1 MSLMLKLFLIFICW
15 HSSFLISLSA
25 YLFFS
30 SVYPLHSSYPGEAIH
45 GRWAD
50 VKTQVDCF
58 PLLCSTCHC
67 NNCCPMSQLICE
79 AMYDDSFPNPIPTPP
94 RVSAHPQTPFY
105 LLFKFPSR
113 RLRPTILK
121 TLIAH
126 GWTQPLAL
134 LPMAT
139 IFTNTHGRW
148 ITDVLRRTYMEL
160 TRSEDP
166 KENNKIQ
173 QVSCFTTQG
182 YYLCVKLRPRRL
194 VCQRLNCPETQPLWL
209 ITMGIS
215 HSIYVWFNWILCT
228 MHSLLSVICPW
239 GTLRALM
246 IAGMECPILCGF
258 IKSQRMYHAS
268 TDIDIGTSM

>member
-1 MSLMLKLFLIFICW
+1 MVGPNHWPFFPWQPSLLI
-15 HSSFLISLSA
+15 
-25 YLFFS
+25 
-30 SVYPLHSSYPGEAIH
+30 
-45 GRWAD
+45 RM
-50 VKTQVDCF
+50 VDELRMF
-58 PLLCSTCHC
+58 W
-67 NNCCPMSQLICE
+67 E
-79 AMYDDSFPNPIPTPP
+79 EPT
-94 RVSAHPQTPFY
+94 
-105 LLFKFPSR
+105 
-113 RLRPTILK
+113 
-121 TLIAH
+121 
-126 GWTQPLAL
+126 WD
-134 LPMAT
+134 LP
-139 IFTNTHGRW
+139 
-148 ITDVLRRTYMEL
+148 YMG
-160 TRSEDP
+160 SEDP